1 MTPTI
6 QARAA
11 YGAPTLPTRTARG
24 TEYELFARV
33 THRLRAA
40 EAQGRDGFAELARA
54 LHDNRLLWTT
64 LAGDVAGP
72 GNALPAAL
80 RARIFYLAEF
90 TLLHSRRVLAREAGA
105 GVLIEIN
112 TAVMRGLRA
121 GGDDDD
127 DGEEG
132 AG

>member
-1 MTPTI
+1 MTPSS

-11 YGAPTLPTRTARG
+11 YAAPALPTRTARG

-33 THRLRAA
+33 THRLTAAAA
-40 EAQGRDGFAELARA
+40 EGGAGFAALVRA
-54 LHDNRLLWTT
+54 LHDNRRLWTT
-64 LAGDVAGP
+64 LAGDVADPANG
-72 GNALPAAL
+72 LPAAL

-90 TLLHSRRVLAREAGA
+90 TQLHSRKVLAREAGPD
-105 GVLIEIN
+105 VLIDIN

-121 GGDDDD
+121 GGA
-127 DGEEG
+127 GEE

>member
-1 MTPTI
+1 MTPLS

-11 YGAPTLPTRTARG
+11 YAGHAQPTRTARG

-33 THRLRAA
+33 THRLKSA
-40 EAQGRDGFAELARA
+40 EALGRDGFAALAGA
-54 LHDNRLLWTT
+54 LHDNRQLWTA
-64 LAGDVAGP
+64 LAGDVASP

-90 TLLHSRRVLAREAGA
+90 TALHSSRVLAREAGP

-112 TAVMRGLRA
+112 TAMMRGLRA
-121 GGDDDD
+121 GAAGS
-127 DGEEG
+127 GGGEG